1 MECNCFAQSSENSLS
16 LWISI
21 IAIVISVVA
30 IMIEKSSSRSQ
41 LRIDFFSDHFRD
53 ALSNKIPDAR
63 KKIKFQNERMVGC
76 EELQN
81 TLAEMRRGSDYFKYA
96 SPRFYKKFV
105 EANQDVE
112 DYFIDG
118 LNRNYGES
126 RQKEFLEEG
135 DRKLRR
141 LYKIINRK
149 YFG

>member
-1 MECNCFAQSSENSLS
+1 MECNCVAQTTENSLS

-21 IAIVISVVA
+21 IAIVISIVA
-30 IMIEKSSSRSQ
+30 IVIEKSNSRSQ
-41 LRIDFFSDHFRD
+41 LRIDFFAEHFRD

-63 KKIKFQNERMVGC
+63 KKIKFQDERMIGC
-76 EELQN
+76 EELQDS
-81 TLAEMRRGSDYFKYA
+81 LAEMRRDSDYFKYA

-105 EANQDVE
+105 DANQDVE

-126 RQKEFLEEG
+126 RQKIFLEEG
-135 DRKLRR
+135 DKKLRR